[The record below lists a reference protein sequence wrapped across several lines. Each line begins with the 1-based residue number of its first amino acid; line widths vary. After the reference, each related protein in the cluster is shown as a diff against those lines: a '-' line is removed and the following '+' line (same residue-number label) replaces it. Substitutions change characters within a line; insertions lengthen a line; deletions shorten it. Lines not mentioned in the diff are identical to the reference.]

1 MTKREYQARKMAVPR
16 PTPAQKRARYEAH
29 LLAELTRIGWKV
41 EPKGPYQLYLAK
53 GN

>member
-1 MTKREYQARKMAVPR
+1 MTKKQYQNRQQGQPR
-16 PTPAQKRARYEAH
+16 PTPEQKRANYERH

-53 GN
+53 AG